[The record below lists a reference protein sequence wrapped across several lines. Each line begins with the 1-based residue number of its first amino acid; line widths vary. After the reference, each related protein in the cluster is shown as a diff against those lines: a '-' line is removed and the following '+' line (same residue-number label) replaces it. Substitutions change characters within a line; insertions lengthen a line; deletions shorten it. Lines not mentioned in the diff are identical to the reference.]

1 MIDKLSEGYNKLKNN
16 AGRVMDSV
24 KNIGNLSVS
33 KVKQLPYVYSCDN
46 YLDNI
51 LSNALV
57 RDTINRLVDKY
68 SNVQVETIRQY
79 AEKVNIKNYPRF
91 WETFDTCCQIL
102 NVEKRP
108 DIYIT
113 DRNKSIN
120 AITLSVDDSSLIL
133 FTKKSLNVLTDGE
146 LKFLIGHELGH
157 YIQGN
162 LKCHTLKAMLT
173 KLNKKTYVLGSL
185 LTDTIEVPLNDWYR
199 CAEYTA
205 DRAGLLCCKD
215 IKVVESLFS
224 KVAMPCF
231 ETTALADYYE
241 LNMDHPTIK
250 NRIKEL
256 KSYYKEKFISDQMIY
271 KRS

>member
-16 AGRVMDSV
+16 AERVMDSV

-33 KVKQLPYVYSCDN
+33 KVKQLPYVYPCDN

-173 KLNKKTYVLGSL
+173 KLNKKTDVLGSL

-256 KSYYKEKFISDQMIY
+256 TSYYKEKFISDRMIY